1 MGKSQ
6 KSYVS
11 IKSKLIAAVAMLLVA
26 SFMVVS
32 STYAWFTLSTAPEI
46 TGVKTSVGANG
57 NLEIALLDSDSA
69 TLNLA
74 ALANNVITTTGG
86 IGDLVARNKT
96 WGNIIEISN
105 ASEKNPYGLDKI
117 TLMPSRL
124 ALAGAVTTEVQGA
137 ATPTT
142 TYTLMSEK
150 PLSVPAYGADGR
162 ISALSNN
169 NMVHGTWTGTGFA
182 QGGTGVRALGTVA
195 SMTQA
200 ELDYRSARLA
210 YATAINNA
218 FNLANNTLNANKQA
232 MVNTV
237 MSVAMGTTDN
247 YDIAAI
253 IDMINALSPKTGD
266 GLVKYLEDARKNI
279 IKALYIVA
287 ASEAAA
293 APTNPV
299 PYVSP
304 VDVTFADDE
313 NATPSIVTAT
323 GPGAVPGWDTLSS
336 TNAGVMKD
344 YKGLVAKI
352 TSIQKALAEAKAEI
366 DDLDGATTTTSDTV
380 VKKILKPLF
389 DTRAVMIGNGENAI
403 AIGELRDELSEEF
416 PDGISVS
423 NAEAVLTWMQKQGY
437 IGQDKVIDAKMSEG
451 AGIFADIH
459 QATGREISASAD
471 FMVVFTIRM
480 RTVVTETY
488 EVTYAT
494 NAQATADIGY
504 PTVADAS
511 ASTDLTDYYGYALD
525 FAFRTN
531 AKNSNLQ
538 LQTTAIN
545 RIYSKGGSDDAMG
558 GGSTMRFKS
567 GDSVG
572 FTEEDVANLMSSI
585 RIVFVNDADEIIAVA
600 GAKTETIT
608 EGSGTDAT
616 TRTKVIYR
624 SEVDGTDTYVVA
636 DIVLYNFEFTC
647 VADNETTKDVDES
660 ADNGKITLKGIKT
673 ANEKG
678 ATTLMPLVQNTAT
691 ALSAYV
697 YLDGD
702 DVENGDVAANVATS
716 MVGSIN
722 LQFSSDAELKPM
734 EYSELMNPST
744 ETTAQQNQAPAQ
756 GGDDAGQGGDDAGE
770 GGDDAGEG

>member
-1 MGKSQ
+1 
-6 KSYVS
+6 
-11 IKSKLIAAVAMLLVA
+11 
-26 SFMVVS
+26 
-32 STYAWFTLSTAPEI
+32 
-46 TGVKTSVGANG
+46 
-57 NLEIALLDSDSA
+57 
-69 TLNLA
+69 
-74 ALANNVITTTGG
+74 
-86 IGDLVARNKT
+86 
-96 WGNIIEISN
+96 
-105 ASEKNPYGLDKI
+105 
-117 TLMPSRL
+117 
-124 ALAGAVTTEVQGA
+124 
-137 ATPTT
+137 
-142 TYTLMSEK
+142 
-150 PLSVPAYGADGR
+150 
-162 ISALSNN
+162 
-169 NMVHGTWTGTGFA
+169 MVHGTWTGTGFA

-237 MSVAMGTTDN
+237 MSVAMGTTDT
-247 YDIAAI
+247 YDVAAI
-253 IDMINALSPKTGD
+253 IAMINALSPETGD

-279 IKALYIVA
+279 VKALYIVA

-313 NATPSIVTAT
+313 NATPSIVTAA
-323 GPGAVPGWDTLSS
+323 GPVAVPGWDTLSS
-336 TNAGVMKD
+336 TNVGVMKD
-344 YKGLVAKI
+344 YNGLVAKI
-352 TSIQKALAEAKAEI
+352 TSIQTALAEAKTEI
-366 DDLDGATTTTSDTV
+366 QKLNGTTTDNPETV
-380 VKKILKPLF
+380 KAILRPLF
-389 DTRAVMIGNGENAI
+389 DTSAVMIGNGENAI
-403 AIGELRDELSEEF
+403 AIGELRTELKEAF
-416 PDGISVS
+416 PDGISVT
-423 NAEAVLTWMQKQGY
+423 NAEAVLTWMQEQGY

-459 QATGREISASAD
+459 QATGRAISASAE

-480 RTVVTETY
+480 STAVTETY
-488 EVTYAT
+488 AVTYAT
-494 NAQATADIGY
+494 NAQATGTDVPY
-504 PTVADAS
+504 PTVANAN

-538 LQTTAIN
+538 LQTTATN
-545 RIYSKGGSDDAMG
+545 RIYSEGGSDDAMG

-585 RIVFVNDADEIIAVA
+585 RIVFVNDAAEIIAVA

-624 SEVDGTDTYVVA
+624 SEVEGTDTYVVA
-636 DIVLYNFEFTC
+636 DIVLYNFEFTY
-647 VADNETTKDVDES
+647 VVDNETTKDVDES
-660 ADNGKITLKGIKT
+660 LNNGKITLKGIKA

-702 DVENGDVAANVATS
+702 DVENGDVAANAATS

-744 ETTAQQNQAPAQ
+744 ETTSQQNQAPAQ
-756 GGDDAGQGGDDAGE
+756 GGDDAGQN
-770 GGDDAGEG
+770 

>member
-11 IKSKLIAAVAMLLVA
+11 IKSKLMAAVAMLLVA

-69 TLNLA
+69 NLD
-74 ALANNVITTTGG
+74 LTGIANNVITTTGG
-86 IGDLVARNKT
+86 IGDLVNRNKT

-105 ASEKNPYGLDKI
+105 ASEKNPYGLDEI

-124 ALAGAVTTEVQGA
+124 ALAGATTVD
-137 ATPTT
+137 TTT
-142 TYTLMSEK
+142 TYTLMSDK

-162 ISALSNN
+162 ISALSNDK
-169 NMVHGTWTGTGFA
+169 MVHGTWTGTGFA

-237 MSVAMGTTDN
+237 MSVAMGTTKE
-247 YDIAAI
+247 YDVAAI
-253 IDMINALSPKTGD
+253 IDMIYALSPETGD

-279 IKALYIVA
+279 VKALYIVA
-287 ASEAAA
+287 ASKTETYAT
-293 APTNPV
+293 PI
-299 PYVSP
+299 
-304 VDVTFADDE
+304 DVTFAADGK
-313 NATPSIVTAT
+313 PSIVTAAAT
-323 GPGAVPGWDTLSS
+323 VTVPDWDTS
-336 TNAGVMKD
+336 TNVGVMKD
-344 YKGLVAKI
+344 YNGLVAKI
-352 TSIQKALAEAKAEI
+352 TSIQTALAAAKAEI
-366 DDLDGATTTTSDTV
+366 KNLNGATTTTSDTV
-380 VKKILKPLF
+380 VKNILKPLF
-389 DTRAVMIGNGENAI
+389 DTSAVKIGNGENAI
-403 AIGELRDELSEEF
+403 EIGELRDELEKEF
-416 PDGISVS
+416 GSFSIDK
-423 NAEAVLTWMQKQGY
+423 AEAILTWMQEQGY

-459 QATGREISASAD
+459 QATGRAISASAS

-480 RTVVTETY
+480 RTAVTETY

-494 NAQATADIGY
+494 NAGATGTTDIPY

-538 LQTTAIN
+538 LQTTATN
-545 RIYSKGGSDDAMG
+545 RIYSEGGSDDAMG

-585 RIVFVNDADEIIAVA
+585 RIVFVNDANEIIAVA
-600 GAKTETIT
+600 GAKTETT
-608 EGSGTDAT
+608 GDE
-616 TRTKVIYR
+616 TKVVYR
-624 SEVDGTDTYVVA
+624 SEVEGTDTYVVA

-660 ADNGKITLKGIKT
+660 ADNGKITLKGIKD
-673 ANEKG
+673 ANKKG

-744 ETTAQQNQAPAQ
+744 ETTAQQNPAPAQ
-756 GGDDAGQGGDDAGE
+756 SGDNAD
-770 GGDDAGEG
+770 

>member
-11 IKSKLIAAVAMLLVA
+11 IKSKLMAAVAMLLVA

-69 TLNLA
+69 NLD
-74 ALANNVITTTGG
+74 LTGIANNVQTTTGG
-86 IGDLVARNKT
+86 IGNLVDRNMT

-105 ASEKNPYGLDKI
+105 ASEKNPYGLDEI

-124 ALAGAVTTEVQGA
+124 ALAGATTVD
-137 ATPTT
+137 TTT

-162 ISALSNN
+162 ISALSNDK
-169 NMVHGTWTGTGFA
+169 MVHGTWTGTGFA

-237 MSVAMGTTDN
+237 MSVAMGTTDT
-247 YDIAAI
+247 YDVKAI
-253 IDMINALSPKTGD
+253 IDMIYALSPETGD

-279 IKALYIVA
+279 VKALYIVA
-287 ASEAAA
+287 ASKAAA
-293 APTNPV
+293 DQTNPV

-304 VDVTFADDE
+304 VNVTFDADG
-313 NATPSIVTAT
+313 TPSIQTAT
-323 GPGAVPGWDTLSS
+323 ATVTVPDWDTS
-336 TNAGVMKD
+336 TNVGVMKD
-344 YKGLVAKI
+344 YNGLVAKI
-352 TSIQKALAEAKAEI
+352 TSIQKALADAKTEI
-366 DDLDGATTTTSDTV
+366 ETLKGATTTTSDTV
-380 VKKILKPLF
+380 VKNILKPLF
-389 DTRAVMIGNGENAI
+389 DTSAVKIGNGENAI
-403 AIGELRDELSEEF
+403 EIGKLRDELTEEF
-416 PDGISVS
+416 GIFSIDK
-423 NAEAVLTWMQKQGY
+423 AEAILTWMQKQGY

-459 QATGREISASAD
+459 QATGRAISASAD

-480 RTVVTETY
+480 RTAVTETY
-488 EVTYAT
+488 AVTYAT
-494 NAQATADIGY
+494 NAQATGTDIPY

-538 LQTTAIN
+538 LQTTATN
-545 RIYSKGGSDDAMG
+545 RIYSEGGSDDAMG

-608 EGSGTDAT
+608 EGSGETAT

-624 SEVDGTDTYVVA
+624 SEVEGTDTYVVA
-636 DIVLYNFEFTC
+636 DIVLYNFEFTY
-647 VADNETTKDVDES
+647 VADDKSTEDVNESVN
-660 ADNGKITLKGIKT
+660 NGKITLKGIKD
-673 ANEKG
+673 ANKKG

-744 ETTAQQNQAPAQ
+744 ETTSQQNQAPAQ
-756 GGDDAGQGGDDAGE
+756 NGDDAGQN
-770 GGDDAGEG
+770 

>member
-11 IKSKLIAAVAMLLVA
+11 IKSKLMAAVAMLLVA

-69 TLNLA
+69 NLD
-74 ALANNVITTTGG
+74 LTGIANNVQTTTGG
-86 IGDLVARNKT
+86 IGNLVDRNMT

-105 ASEKNPYGLDKI
+105 ASEKNPYGLDEI

-124 ALAGAVTTEVQGA
+124 ALAGATTVD
-137 ATPTT
+137 TTT

-162 ISALSNN
+162 ISALSNDK
-169 NMVHGTWTGTGFA
+169 MVHGTWTGTGFA

-237 MSVAMGTTDN
+237 MSVAMGTTDT
-247 YDIAAI
+247 YDVKAI
-253 IDMINALSPKTGD
+253 IDMIYALSPETGD

-279 IKALYIVA
+279 VKALYIVA
-287 ASEAAA
+287 ASATETYAT
-293 APTNPV
+293 PI
-299 PYVSP
+299 
-304 VDVTFADDE
+304 DVTFADDG
-313 NATPSIVTAT
+313 TPSIKTAAATAT
-323 GPGAVPGWDTLSS
+323 VPNWDNLSS

-344 YKGLVAKI
+344 YNGLLEKI
-352 TSIQKALAEAKAEI
+352 TSIQTALAEAKAKI
-366 DDLDGATTTTSDTV
+366 KDLNGATTTTDADTV
-380 VKKILKPLF
+380 KAILRPLF
-389 DTRAVMIGNGENAI
+389 DTSAVKLGSGENEV
-403 AIGELRDELSEEF
+403 AIGDLRTKLNEKF
-416 PDGISVS
+416 PGGISAT
-423 NAEAVLTWMQKQGY
+423 NAGEVLTWMQEQGY
-437 IGQDKVIDAKMSEG
+437 IGQDKVIDAKMS

-459 QATGREISASAD
+459 QATGRAISASAE

-480 RTVVTETY
+480 STAVTETY
-488 EVTYAT
+488 KVEYAT
-494 NAQATADIGY
+494 NAQATGTDIPY

-538 LQTTAIN
+538 LQTTATN
-545 RIYSKGGSDDAMG
+545 RIYSEGGSDDAMG

-608 EGSGTDAT
+608 EGSGETAT

-624 SEVDGTDTYVVA
+624 SEVEGTDTYVVA
-636 DIVLYNFEFTC
+636 DIVLYDFEFTY
-647 VADNETTKDVDES
+647 VVDNETTKDVDES
-660 ADNGKITLKGIKT
+660 VNNGKIKLNSIKN

-744 ETTAQQNQAPAQ
+744 ETTSQQNQAPAQ
-756 GGDDAGQGGDDAGE
+756 SSDDAG
-770 GGDDAGEG
+770 

>member
-11 IKSKLIAAVAMLLVA
+11 IKSKLMAAVAMLLVA

-57 NLEIALLDSDSA
+57 NLEIALLYSDSDSDSDSA
-69 TLNLA
+69 NLDLT
-74 ALANNVITTTGG
+74 ALANNVQTTTAG
-86 IGDLVARNKT
+86 IGNLVDRNKT

-124 ALAGAVTTEVQGA
+124 ALAGATTVTVDTK
-137 ATPTT
+137 TTT

-162 ISALSNN
+162 ISALSND

-237 MSVAMGTTDN
+237 MSVAMGTTKE
-247 YDIAAI
+247 YDVAAI
-253 IDMINALSPKTGD
+253 IAMINALSPETGD

-279 IKALYIVA
+279 VKALYIVA
-287 ASEAAA
+287 ASKTETYAT
-293 APTNPV
+293 PI
-299 PYVSP
+299 
-304 VDVTFADDE
+304 DVTFAADG
-313 NATPSIVTAT
+313 TPSIKTAT
-323 GPGAVPGWDTLSS
+323 ATATVPNWDTS
-336 TNAGVMKD
+336 TNVGVMKD
-344 YKGLVAKI
+344 YNGLLAKI
-352 TSIQKALAEAKAEI
+352 TSIQKALADAKAKIET
-366 DDLDGATTTTSDTV
+366 LKGATTTKDAETV
-380 VKKILKPLF
+380 KAILRPLF
-389 DTRAVMIGNGENAI
+389 DTSAVKIGSGDSAI
-403 AIGELRDELSEEF
+403 SIGDLRTELSKEF
-416 PDGISVS
+416 PNGISVS
-423 NAEAVLTWMQKQGY
+423 NAEAVLTWMQTEGY

-459 QATGREISASAD
+459 QATGRAISASAD

-480 RTVVTETY
+480 RTAVTETY
-488 EVTYAT
+488 AVTYAT
-494 NAQATADIGY
+494 NSKATGSIDIPY
-504 PTVADAS
+504 PTVANAN

-538 LQTTAIN
+538 LQTKAIN
-545 RIYSKGGSDDAMG
+545 RIYSEGGSDDAMG

-608 EGSGTDAT
+608 EGSGKDAT

-624 SEVDGTDTYVVA
+624 SEVEGTDTYVVA
-636 DIVLYNFEFTC
+636 DIVLYDFEFTY
-647 VADNETTKDVDES
+647 VVDNETTKDVDES
-660 ADNGKITLKGIKT
+660 VNNGKITLKGIKD
-673 ANEKG
+673 ANKKG

-702 DVENGDVAANVATS
+702 DVENGDVAANAATS

-744 ETTAQQNQAPAQ
+744 ETTTTATTAAATTTTATTTATETTETTTQ
-756 GGDDAGQGGDDAGE
+756 G
-770 GGDDAGEG
+770 

>member
-11 IKSKLIAAVAMLLVA
+11 IKSKLMAAVAMLLVA

-69 TLNLA
+69 ELA
-74 ALANNVITTTGG
+74 LTAIANNVQTTTGG
-86 IGDLVARNKT
+86 IGNLVDRNKT

-105 ASEKNPYGLDKI
+105 ASEKNPYGLDEI

-124 ALAGAVTTEVQGA
+124 ALAGATTVD
-137 ATPTT
+137 TTT
-142 TYTLMSEK
+142 TYTLMSDK

-162 ISALSNN
+162 ISALSNDK
-169 NMVHGTWTGTGFA
+169 MVHGTWTGTGFA

-279 IKALYIVA
+279 VKALYIVA

-293 APTNPV
+293 AQTNPV

-304 VDVTFADDE
+304 VDVTFADDD

-323 GPGAVPGWDTLSS
+323 GPVAVPGWDTLSS

-344 YKGLVAKI
+344 YKGLVVKI
-352 TSIQKALAEAKAEI
+352 TSIQKALADAKTEI
-366 DDLDGATTTTSDTV
+366 DDLDGATTTTDADTV
-380 VKKILKPLF
+380 KAILRPLF
-389 DTRAVMIGNGENAI
+389 DTSAVKIGNEENAI
-403 AIGELRDELSEEF
+403 QIGKLRDELDKEF
-416 PDGISVS
+416 EDGIDVS
-423 NAEAVLTWMQKQGY
+423 NAGEVLTWMQGKGY

-459 QATGREISASAD
+459 QATGRAISASAE

-480 RTVVTETY
+480 HTAVTETY
-488 EVTYAT
+488 AVTYAT
-494 NAQATADIGY
+494 NAQATGTDIGY
-504 PTVADAS
+504 PKVANAS

-538 LQTTAIN
+538 LQTTATN
-545 RIYSKGGSDDAMG
+545 RIYSEGGSDDAMG

-585 RIVFVNDADEIIAVA
+585 RIVFVNDANEIIAVA

-608 EGSGTDAT
+608 EGTGTDAT

-636 DIVLYNFEFTC
+636 DIVLYNFEFTY
-647 VADNETTKDVDES
+647 VDDDKSTEGVDES
-660 ADNGKITLKGIKT
+660 VNNGKITLKGIKD
-673 ANEKG
+673 ANKKG

-716 MVGSIN
+716 MDGSIN

-744 ETTAQQNQAPAQ
+744 ETTAQQNPAPAQ
-756 GGDDAGQGGDDAGE
+756 SGDNAG
-770 GGDDAGEG
+770 